1 MTKICYLFYILDNVA
16 AKPNEVSGT
25 IFKYKINETV
35 IGLTPFLRL
44 STCKTSPNSYPRG
57 TYSLSQCSVMLNIPC
72 NIFFVGF
79 LEFPYKYINKL
90 WFDFLCSKCTQVYI
104 LGFKSFW
111 ISRFPTYSK
120 SFYDLLTGGVFTSS
134 SHDFFTAGVLMILQQ
149 KFLRSFSRLNVLK
162 EVWDMKL

>member
-1 MTKICYLFYILDNVA
+1 MLQPNLMRYLEHF
-16 AKPNEVSGT
+16 
-25 IFKYKINETV
+25 FKYKINETV

-111 ISRFPTYSK
+111 ISRFPSYSK
-120 SFYDLLTGGVFTSS
+120 SFYDLLTGGVFTI
-134 SHDFFTAGVLMILQQ
+134 F
-149 KFLRSFSRLNVLK
+149 FSRLNVLK